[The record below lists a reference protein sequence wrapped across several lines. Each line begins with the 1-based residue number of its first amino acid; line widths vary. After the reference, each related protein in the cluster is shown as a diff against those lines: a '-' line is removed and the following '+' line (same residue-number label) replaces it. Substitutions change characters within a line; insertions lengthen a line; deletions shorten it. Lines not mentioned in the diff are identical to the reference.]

1 MLRRGLVVTLLAGLF
16 GGCRPAE
23 PAASPS
29 APIRAI
35 VDVGLEVT
43 LDAGDTLILEDGARR
58 HSPPP
63 EALRRRVYRLERS
76 LFRWHPPAP
85 AVTRPGSFLAAPYMS
100 SYPAD
105 RVVLRGAP
113 APAPG
118 DRFVAF
124 GATGRIAVLEATG
137 ETCPPDVEGCIVCA
151 DDDPERRHWA
161 RIVDGSLADLE
172 YADALGP
179 FAADE
184 PLPSPRTLDIDM
196 DARGRWQLSDA
207 MDLDGDGAIDRLHA
221 RGNCSP
227 QRRCELRE
235 TWRSHDGRWYAEPAP
250 RLPEPPPMHAL
261 ELLSWGDAR
270 LLSHLS
276 SDEPIGGHGRVVA
289 IASGFDNIAP
299 VPGDYWILA
308 AGGVVGRIR
317 FSEDHAGSWCLS
329 HGPLCHEAELVDIRP
344 YKGSSQILFAGPIS
358 GELAVRDLTLP
369 RRPRHA
375 TRWDPNRSARE
386 LALELSDGTRWTV
399 TSRPCIE
406 ETPESTYHGI
416 CFETRIERPGATLHR
431 HLTGSFRFGG
441 PSVTTICRAL

>member
-1 MLRRGLVVTLLAGLF
+1 MLRPGLVVTLFAGLF
-16 GGCRPAE
+16 GCRPAA

-29 APIRAI
+29 APLRAI
-35 VDVGLEVT
+35 VDAGPEVT
-43 LDAGDTLILEDGARR
+43 LDAGDTLILEDDARR

-63 EALRRRVYRLERS
+63 EALRRRVYRLERG

-85 AVTRPGSFLAAPYMS
+85 AVTRPASFVAAPYVA

-105 RVVLRGAP
+105 RVALLGVP

-124 GATGRIAVLEATG
+124 GAAGRLAVLEATG

-151 DDDPERRHWA
+151 GDDPERRHWA

-184 PLPSPRTLDIDM
+184 PLPSPRAFDSDGH
-196 DARGRWQLSDA
+196 ARGRWLLSDA
-207 MDLDGDGAIDRLHA
+207 MDLDGDGAIDRLRA
-221 RGNCSP
+221 RGNCHP
-227 QRRCELRE
+227 HRRCELHE
-235 TWRSHDGRWYAEPAP
+235 AWRRHDGRWYAEPAP
-250 RLPEPPPMHAL
+250 RPPEPPPMHTL

-270 LLSHLS
+270 LSSHRS
-276 SDEPIGGHGRVVA
+276 SEEPIGGHDRVVA
-289 IASGFDNIAP
+289 IPSEFDDIAP

-317 FSEDHAGSWCLS
+317 FSDEHAGSWCLA
-329 HGPLCHEAELVDIRP
+329 HGPLCHEAELIDIRRF
-344 YKGSSQILFAGPIS
+344 KGSSQILFAGPIP

-375 TRWDPNRSARE
+375 TRWDPNRAARE
-386 LALELSDGTRWTV
+386 FDLALSDGTRWTV

-406 ETPESTYHGI
+406 ETPGSTHHGI
-416 CFETRIERPGATLHR
+416 CFETRIERPGAAPHR

-441 PSVTTICRAL
+441 PPVTTICRAL